1 VGVPGPPDRSW
12 ENGWRS
18 GGEVGVQIRLHIRH
32 VRRISGHPGKVGGKV
47 GVHIRVSGES
57 GCPHP
62 APRGKWVST
71 SGPTSGQHIRP
82 HIRPHPGDRPHP
94 SHPPPVRFPRTQPR
108 PPAWPAGKS
117 GANNS
122 TMVMSAREKPRRGR
136 IGNLLVGEIQ
146 SNAFPAEGKQC

>member
-1 VGVPGPPDRSW
+1 MGVPGPPDRSW

-47 GVHIRVSGES
+47 GVHIRVS
-57 GCPHP
+57 
-62 APRGKWVST
+62 T
-71 SGPTSGQHIRP
+71 SGSPGKVGVHIRTSGQHIRP

-122 TMVMSAREKPRRGR
+122 TMVMSAREKPRGNR
-136 IGNLLVGEIQ
+136 ISNLLVGEIQ

>member
-47 GVHIRVSGES
+47 GVHIRVS
-57 GCPHP
+57 
-62 APRGKWVST
+62 T
-71 SGPTSGQHIRP
+71 SGSPGKVGVHIRHIRTSGQHIRP
-82 HIRPHPGDRPHP
+82 PIRPHPGDRPHP
-94 SHPPPVRFPRTQPR
+94 SHPLPVRFPRTQPR